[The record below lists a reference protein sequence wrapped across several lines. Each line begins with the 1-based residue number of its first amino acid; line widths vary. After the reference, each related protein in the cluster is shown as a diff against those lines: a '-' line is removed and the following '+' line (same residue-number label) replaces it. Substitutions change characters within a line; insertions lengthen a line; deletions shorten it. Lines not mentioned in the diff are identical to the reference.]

1 MNLTELPTQV
11 GMGPVAVGGNPLM
24 DEDTIDFVISAWLED
39 GQWQVTRLPRRTGI
53 SVAALTEALSAQ
65 PSEGSVIG
73 FLAVSEDFFVIVRM
87 DGAKPRFLLS
97 DVSAAEDWSIAA
109 DILDGLELPMPE
121 DDELDELTPAGD
133 LTLLADL
140 GMSGSE
146 FAILAE
152 DLDLYP
158 DEVLTTVA
166 GRLGFGEQFESLL
179 DPPR

>member
-1 MNLTELPTQV
+1 
-11 GMGPVAVGGNPLM
+11 M
-24 DEDTIDFVISAWLED
+24 DEDAIDFVISAWLED
-39 GQWQVTRLPRRTGI
+39 GQWQVSRLPRRTGI
-53 SVAALTEALSAQ
+53 SLAALAEALSAQ

-73 FLAVSEDFFVIVRM
+73 FLCVSEDFFVIVRM

-109 DILDGLELPMPE
+109 EILDGLDLPMPE

-140 GMSGSE
+140 GMSGAE

-152 DLDLYP
+152 DLDMYP
-158 DEVLTTVA
+158 DEVLSAVA
-166 GRLGFGEQFESLL
+166 SRLGLGDQFDSLL
-179 DPPR
+179 DSPA

>member
-1 MNLTELPTQV
+1 
-11 GMGPVAVGGNPLM
+11 M

-97 DVSAAEDWSIAA
+97 DVSAAEDWSIAEE
-109 DILDGLELPMPE
+109 ILDSLEMPMPE
-121 DDELDELTPAGD
+121 EDEFDELTPAGD

-140 GMSGSE
+140 GMPASE
-146 FAILAE
+146 FALLAG
-152 DLDLYP
+152 DLDMYP
-158 DEVLTTVA
+158 DEVLSAVSV
-166 GRLGFGEQFESLL
+166 RLGFGDQFESLL
-179 DPPR
+179 DQSR